1 MSRCI
6 CMVITMVMLWLCAR
20 QDALDFGDRNYWNEL
35 CEEQEE
41 RQENAERADEDG
53 DFDPRW

>member
-1 MSRCI
+1 
-6 CMVITMVMLWLCAR
+6 MVITMMMLWLCAR
-20 QDALDFGDRNYWNEL
+20 QDALDLGDRNYWNEL

>member
-1 MSRCI
+1 
-6 CMVITMVMLWLCAR
+6 MVITMMMLRLCAR
-20 QDALDFGDRNYWNEL
+20 QDALDFGDRNHWNEL

-53 DFDPRW
+53 DFNPRW